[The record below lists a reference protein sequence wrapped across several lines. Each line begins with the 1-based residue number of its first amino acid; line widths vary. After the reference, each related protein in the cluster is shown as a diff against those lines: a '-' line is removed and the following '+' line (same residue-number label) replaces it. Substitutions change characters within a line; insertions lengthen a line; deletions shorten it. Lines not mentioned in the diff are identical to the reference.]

1 MSAELILFILVAT
14 VAIVSAAFMLISR
27 NAVHSALFLVLNF
40 LCVAFFYLMLDAPF
54 LAAIQITV
62 YAGAIMVLF
71 MFVIMLLGADKLGGP
86 AGKYTWIAPIAVG
99 ITTVLLIIAFIAVTN
114 SSIGLLKP
122 VAKQPEVGILHA
134 VPGAPAV
141 DVYLDETPLEKNVAF
156 GEQNDFVATKAGE
169 HTLVIFP
176 SCTEA
181 DAASC
186 ADPITSGAAPLIA
199 QPVTLDAE
207 KQYQFVV
214 AGTAAGLQLITI
226 PLDLSEVSTEDMMR
240 VTFVNA
246 LPGDAVK
253 IDRFLSPD
261 PSKVEEIRQ
270 GYAIS
275 EIEPAL
281 AFGGVSTTRELEK
294 GTTTFA
300 FERGDARI
308 YTLRDIPLKAK
319 THELVVLV
327 PEATLAGEAERVTA
341 IRFDDPPLRTAE
353 AYGSP
358 AAVGLSMLSTFVLPF
373 ELVSLLLLVALV
385 GAVILTREE
394 VIKRVR
400 ERIVVSPAIRHIN
413 RNLAGQQPSVV
424 QTTET
429 PSEASAD

>member
-122 VAKQPEVGILHA
+122 VAKSPEVGFLHA
-134 VPGAPAV
+134 APGAPNV
-141 DVYLDETPLEKNVAF
+141 DFYLDETLLEKNVAF
-156 GEQNDFVATKAGE
+156 EEQNAFVAAQAGE
-169 HTLVIFP
+169 HTLVVFP

-181 DAASC
+181 DAANC
-186 ADPITSGAAPLIA
+186 VDPITSGAAPLLA
-199 QPVTLDAE
+199 QPVTLETE
-207 KQYQFVV
+207 KQYEFVV
-214 AGTAAGLQLITI
+214 AGTTAGLQLITV
-226 PLDLSEVSTEDMMR
+226 PLDLTEVSTEDMMR

-246 LPGDAVK
+246 LPGDALK
-253 IDRFLSPD
+253 IDQFLPPN
-261 PSKVEEIRQ
+261 PSNVDEIRQ
-270 GYAIS
+270 GY
-275 EIEPAL
+275 
-281 AFGGVSTTRELEK
+281 GVSTLVDMMAYGAVSMSREFPK

-300 FERGDARI
+300 IQRGDARV

-319 THELVVLV
+319 THELIVFA
-327 PEATLAGEAERVTA
+327 PEHAAEGEPERVTA

-385 GAVILTREE
+385 GAVIMTREE
-394 VIKRVR
+394 VVKRVR
-400 ERIVVSPAIRHIN
+400 QRIVVSPAIRHLN
-413 RNLAGQQPSVV
+413 RNLATQQPSVV
-424 QTTET
+424 QSTEK

>member
-86 AGKYTWIAPIAVG
+86 AGKYSWMAPIAVG
-99 ITTVLLIIAFIAVTN
+99 ITTILLIIAFIAVTN

-122 VAKQPEVGILHA
+122 VAKAPEVGVLHT
-134 VPGAPAV
+134 VPGAPSV

-156 GEQNDFVATKAGE
+156 GEHNAFVEAQAGE

-176 SCTEA
+176 SCTEVDPA
-181 DAASC
+181 NC
-186 ADPITSGAAPLIA
+186 ADPITSGAAPLYA

-207 KQYQFVV
+207 KQYELVV
-214 AGTAAGLQLITI
+214 AGTPAALQVINV
-226 PLDLSEVSTEDMMR
+226 PVDLSQVANDDTLR

-246 LPGDAVK
+246 LPGEDVTVQQ
-253 IDRFLSPD
+253 FLPPSPNSND
-261 PSKVEEIRQ
+261 ELRQ
-270 GYAIS
+270 GYGVS
-275 EIEPAL
+275 ELEPTLGYGA
-281 AFGGVSTTRELEK
+281 VSTTRELVK
-294 GTTTFA
+294 GITTFA
-300 FERGDARI
+300 FSRGDTRLF
-308 YTLRDIPLKAK
+308 TLRDVALKAK
-319 THELVVLV
+319 THELIVLA
-327 PEATLAGEAERVTA
+327 PESAAEGETSRVTA
-341 IRFDDPPLRTAE
+341 VRFTDPPLRTAE
-353 AYGSP
+353 SYGSP
-358 AAVGLSMLSTFVLPF
+358 QAVGLSMLSTFVLPF
-373 ELVSLLLLVALV
+373 ELVSLLLLVALI
-385 GAVILTREE
+385 GAVIMTRED

-413 RNLAGQQPSVV
+413 RNLAAQQPSVA
-424 QTTET
+424 QSTEH